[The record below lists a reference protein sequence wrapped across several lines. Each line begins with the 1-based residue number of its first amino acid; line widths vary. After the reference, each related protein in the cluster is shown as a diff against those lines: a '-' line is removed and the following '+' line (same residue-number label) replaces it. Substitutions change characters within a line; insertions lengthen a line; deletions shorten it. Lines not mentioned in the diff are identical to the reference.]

1 MWTSIRRTS
10 LALALLLLCGSGCTI
25 FTEYVPVKE
34 RFPVIET
41 PKMGELK
48 VIKLSDLDVLE
59 PAARDAILDNIVTHR
74 TYIQQIDAAV
84 DAYNQAAKVHNDALL
99 KETSDAEK

>member
-10 LALALLLLCGSGCTI
+10 LALALLLLSGSGCAL
-25 FTEYVPVKE
+25 FTRYIPVE
-34 RFPVIET
+34 GRYPIIET
-41 PKMGELK
+41 PKMGELS
-48 VIKLSDLDVLE
+48 VIKMEDLDVLDTPVRE
-59 PAARDAILDNIVTHR
+59 KLLANIVTHR

>member
-10 LALALLLLCGSGCTI
+10 LALALLLLCGSGCTL
-25 FTEYVPVKE
+25 FVEYIPVGE
-34 RFPVIET
+34 RYPIIET
-41 PKMGELK
+41 PKMGELS
-48 VIKLSDLDVLE
+48 VIKMEDLDVLDTPVRE
-59 PAARDAILDNIVTHR
+59 KLLANIVTHR

-84 DAYNQAAKVHNDALL
+84 DAYNQAAKVHNEALL

>member
-10 LALALLLLCGSGCTI
+10 LALALLLLCGSGCHI
-25 FTEYVPVKE
+25 FTEFVPVGE
-34 RFPVIET
+34 RYPVIET
-41 PKMGELK
+41 PKMGELS
-48 VIKLSDLDVLE
+48 VIKMEDLDVLDTPVRE
-59 PAARDAILDNIVTHR
+59 KLLANIVTHR

>member
-10 LALALLLLCGSGCTI
+10 LALALLLLCGSGCTL
-25 FTEYVPVKE
+25 FTRYVPVGE

-41 PKMGELK
+41 PKMGELS
-48 VIKLSDLDVLE
+48 VIKMEDLDVLDTPVRE
-59 PAARDAILDNIVTHR
+59 KLLANIVTHR

-84 DAYNQAAKVHNDALL
+84 DAYNQAAKVHNEALL